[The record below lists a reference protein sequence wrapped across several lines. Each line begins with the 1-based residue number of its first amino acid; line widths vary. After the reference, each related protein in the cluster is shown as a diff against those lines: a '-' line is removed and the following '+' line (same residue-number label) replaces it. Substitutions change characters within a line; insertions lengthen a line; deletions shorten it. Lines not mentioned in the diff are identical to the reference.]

1 MKTVELSA
9 ALGQAQV
16 VENLKN
22 FVGVDAQ
29 GAAALMTPE
38 RLAAVAGGMI
48 EVRETFNVATRMSLV
63 YIGDFKKSDSKTYEF
78 MTFHYD
84 GVQELY
90 AIITIGMYSDNGL
103 KVCKVH
109 NFYGT
114 LKVFNLKGSDKL
126 YIEIPRFRLLKY
138 RLLYGND
145 IVHNVIEL
153 DDSQLASEY
162 EQIQPSLV

>member
-1 MKTVELSA
+1 MIFRTI
-9 ALGQAQV
+9 
-16 VENLKN
+16 
-22 FVGVDAQ
+22 F
-29 GAAALMTPE
+29 
-38 RLAAVAGGMI
+38 AGGMI

-90 AIITIGMYSDNGL
+90 SIMTIGMYSDNGF

>member
-1 MKTVELSA
+1 MNTIELSA

-90 AIITIGMYSDNGL
+90 SIMTIGMYSDNGL

>member
-90 AIITIGMYSDNGL
+90 SIMTIGMYPDNGF

>member
-1 MKTVELSA
+1 MNE
-9 ALGQAQV
+9 ALKKASV
-16 VENLKN
+16 KN
-22 FVGVDAQ
+22 DLQMFLGLDAQ
-29 GAAALMTPE
+29 SELGGMTPE

-90 AIITIGMYSDNGL
+90 SIMTIGMYSENGF

>member
-90 AIITIGMYSDNGL
+90 SIMTIGMYSDNGF

>member
-1 MKTVELSA
+1 M
-9 ALGQAQV
+9 GG
-16 VENLKN
+16 LKE
-22 FVGVDAQ
+22 VD
-29 GAAALMTPE
+29 
-38 RLAAVAGGMI
+38 
-48 EVRETFNVATRMSLV
+48 ETFNVATRLSLV
-63 YIGDFKKSDSKTYEF
+63 YIGDFKKADSKTYEF

-84 GVQELY
+84 GIQELY
-90 AIITIGMYSDNGL
+90 SIITIGQYSERGD

-114 LKVFNLKGSDKL
+114 LKVFNLKGTDKL

-162 EQIQPSLV
+162 EQILPSLV